1 MGSLGLKDSDGQ
13 MAEQSVTSFLKI
25 QTAKVYDDE
34 RGLNVVRNLFF
45 VSTPPLGD
53 CSRRL
58 AAQKPQL

>member
-1 MGSLGLKDSDGQ
+1 

-45 VSTPPLGD
+45 VSTPPLGHPVTVLGD
-53 CSRRL
+53 LQPRS
-58 AAQKPQL
+58 QN